1 MHVMSTRPRQY
12 SPSAGRL
19 TRRNQEKHVGELEG
33 KIALIAGGSSG
44 IGLATAKRFVDEGA
58 HLFSTGRREAEL
70 ASAVKDICK
79 NVKALK
85 GDVSKLDEFDRI
97 FTQIKEDSG
106 KLDIVFANAGI
117 VKYVTANGNGG
128 SNERERA
135 IS

>member
-58 HLFSTGRREAEL
+58 HLFITGSREVEL
-70 ASAVKDICK
+70 APAVNNIGK
-79 NVKALK
+79 NAKALK
-85 GDVSKLDEFDRI
+85 GDVAKLEELDRI
-97 FTQIKEDSG
+97 FTQIKDDSG
-106 KLDIVFANAGI
+106 KLDIVFANAGDRRI
-117 VKYVTANGNGG
+117 C
-128 SNERERA
+128 RA
-135 IS
+135 W

>member
-1 MHVMSTRPRQY
+1 MT
-12 SPSAGRL
+12 
-19 TRRNQEKHVGELEG
+19 
-33 KIALIAGGSSG
+33 GGSSG

-58 HLFSTGRREAEL
+58 HVFITDRREAES
-70 ASAVKDICK
+70 ASAVKDIGN

-117 VKYVTANGNGG
+117 VKYAALGEITEETANSNGG
-128 SNERERA
+128 SNE
-135 IS
+135 